1 MNKIR
6 FLKYGF
12 LILFINSIFYFFIIY
27 KIDNE
32 TNNRLNKITKRVEI
46 KIEASINSQNVVNEL
61 IFNELINKESIL
73 KLYSK
78 AFNADSITKKSIRES
93 LYIKLLPVY
102 EILKSYNI
110 RQLHFQTTDNIS
122 FLRFH
127 RPNKFGDDLTDI
139 RYSIKM
145 ANKTLKSYKGFEEGR
160 IFNGFRYVYPLFYNE
175 KHIGSL
181 EASFSFKAIENQ
193 LLTNNV
199 SCSHFLLDK
208 SVVESKVFLEEQ
220 SNYKQSKLLN
230 NYMFE
235 KEMVHEGNHISD
247 DILKEIKN
255 KIKDKIIEKV
265 NKKEN
270 FTTYHKIGN
279 DTYLVS
285 FIFIKNLEDKNV
297 AVIIA
302 YEKNNIALSFQQTY
316 NYLLVIGF
324 IIIPL
329 IIILIGLYLIKNK
342 LIKEKNITLEVSES
356 KLKKTNTKLVKA
368 NATKDKFFRIIAHDL
383 RNPIGSILG
392 LTELLVENF
401 EEYDKEKAKK
411 IIKSVYTSSKHTYKL
426 LNNLLEWS
434 RAQQDRTPFN
444 PVKTELQPLLLE
456 VVLLLSSQAALKQIT
471 ISEKTSKNLMFYF
484 DNEMIKT
491 VIRNLVS
498 NAIKYTNKGG
508 DIYIKAKKN
517 NEKVLISISDT
528 GIGMNE
534 KTKKSL
540 FKIAETESME
550 GTEGERGSGF
560 GLMICKEF
568 IEKHNG
574 SISVKSEINKGSE
587 FIIELPIKIKNN

>member
-1 MNKIR
+1 MKKII

-12 LILFINSIFYFFIIY
+12 LILLINSLFYFFISY
-27 KIDNE
+27 KIDSE
-32 TNNRLNKITKRVEI
+32 FDKRLVEVTKRAEI
-46 KIEASINSQNVVNEL
+46 KINASISSQNKLSEL
-61 IFNELINKESIL
+61 IFNEFINKEPIL

-78 AFNADSITKKSIRES
+78 VFNADSITKKSIRES

-102 EILKSYNI
+102 DILKSYNI
-110 RQLHFQTTDNIS
+110 RQLGFQTIDNIS

-145 ANKTLKSYKGFEEGR
+145 ANKTLKSYTGFEEGR

-199 SCSHFLLDK
+199 SCAHFLLDK
-208 SVVESKVFLEEQ
+208 SVVESKVFSEEQ
-220 SNYKQSKLLN
+220 SNYKQSKLLS

-235 KEMVHEGNHISD
+235 KEMVHENNHISD
-247 DILKEIKN
+247 AILKEIKN
-255 KIKDKIIEKV
+255 KIKDKIIEKA

-297 AVIIA
+297 AAIIT
-302 YEKNNIALSFQQTY
+302 YTKNNIALSFQQTY

-329 IIILIGLYLIKNK
+329 IIILIVLYLEKNK
-342 LIKEKNITLEVSES
+342 LIKKKNTILKISEE
-356 KLKKTNTKLVKA
+356 KLKTTNTKLVKA

-392 LTELLVENF
+392 LTELLVENTSVF
-401 EEYDKEKAKK
+401 DKEKKEK
-411 IIKSVYTSSKHTYKL
+411 IVKSIYTSSKHTYKL

-434 RAQQDRTPFN
+434 RAQQGETPYN

-456 VVLLLSSQAALKQIT
+456 VILLLSSQAALKQIT
-471 ISEKTSKNLMFYF
+471 INEKISKNLSFHF

-491 VIRNLVS
+491 VVRNLIS

-508 DIYIKAKKN
+508 NIYITAKKN

-528 GIGMNE
+528 GIGMSE

-540 FKIAETESME
+540 FKIEEIESIE

-574 SISVKSEINKGSE
+574 TIRIKSEINKGSE
-587 FIIELPIKIKNN
+587 FIIELPLN